1 MSGIAGGGRPSVV
14 LVDDSE
20 EVRALVR
27 RRLDSSGFA
36 VVGEGVDGDEAI
48 LLAHRFRPALL
59 LLDISMPRVDGVEA
73 LPAILA
79 LSPDTSVVM
88 FTGFEEHGLAARAR
102 ELGARA
108 FIEKSIRLEELPGR
122 LRRILDGS
130 SADPPGDR
138 PPLRAVV
145 DPPGGRPGPAAQHAT
160 TAAEEQ
166 AVLSEHVQEFRDLF
180 DRAHI
185 GMATLTANGTII
197 RANGALAGLMSCDPQ
212 DLVGVDYGQLAMGKG
227 EELDRLLEDICSLGE
242 DLTSF
247 EHYLPSPAGEEPER
261 IVSVTLAPIRDSHRQ
276 VLYMFAQVHDVTA
289 HRTMERTLR
298 ASEENLRR
306 LVTAVT
312 EYAIYM
318 LDVEGNVISWNSGAA
333 RIKGYA
339 AHEIVGQPF
348 RRFYPPEDQASA
360 RPEHNLQAAL
370 RQGSFT
376 DEGWRVRKDGSRF
389 WASVVISPVYDDQRH
404 HVGFA
409 KVTRDQTQQR
419 AHEEER
425 LELLDQRIHLLAVTA
440 HELRTPT
447 AVIDGSAGAL
457 ESTWEQMS
465 SDERADMLGNIRAGA
480 DRLRRLA
487 ADLTTAAQSD
497 GGTLP
502 LRLEEISLTETLRSA
517 RTRTRATR
525 RDVHIELVV
534 PHEAALQADPERLG
548 QALDNLLDNAVRHG
562 AEPITLT
569 GTVAEQVHIRVT
581 DAGPGVPTE
590 LVPRLFDRFA
600 IAGPQQGSGL
610 GLYLVR
616 EIARELGGD
625 VRYHPPTQ
633 HEPGSFEMSF
643 PGGAPQTSGDRGTTS
658 AGPLKS

>member
-1 MSGIAGGGRPSVV
+1 MSDFAGGRKPSVV

-27 RRLDSSGFA
+27 RRLDSSGFN

-48 LLAHRFRPALL
+48 LLAHRLRPALL
-59 LLDISMPRVDGVEA
+59 LLDLSMPRVDGVEA

-79 LSPDTSVVM
+79 LSPDTRVVM
-88 FTGFEEHGLAARAR
+88 FTGFEEHGLATRAR
-102 ELGARA
+102 ELGAVA

-122 LRRILDGS
+122 LSRILDGS
-130 SADPPGDR
+130 TADSHGPR

-145 DPPGGRPGPAAQHAT
+145 DASEGRPGQAAHQAT

-197 RANGALAGLMSCDPQ
+197 RANGALAALMSCDPQ
-212 DLVGVDYGQLAMGKG
+212 ELVGVDYGQLAMGKG
-227 EELDRLLEDICSLGE
+227 EELDRLLEDICLLGE

-247 EHYLPSPAGEEPER
+247 EHYLPSPPGEEPDR

-348 RRFYPPEDQASA
+348 RRFYPLEDQASA
-360 RPEHNLQAAL
+360 QPERNLEAAL

-409 KVTRDQTQQR
+409 KVTRDQTEQR
-419 AHEEER
+419 AHEQER

-457 ESTWEQMS
+457 ETTWDQMPR
-465 SDERADMLGNIRAGA
+465 DERAEMLGNIRASA
-480 DRLRRLA
+480 ERLRRFA
-487 ADLTTAAQSD
+487 TDLTTAAQSD

-502 LRLEEISLTETLRSA
+502 LRIEEISLTETLRSA
-517 RTRTRATR
+517 RIRTRATR
-525 RDVHIELVV
+525 KDVDIELDV

-548 QALDNLLDNAVRHG
+548 QALDNLLDNALRHG
-562 AEPITLT
+562 APPIRLT
-569 GTVAEQVHIRVT
+569 GTVVEQVHIRVT
-581 DAGPGVPTE
+581 DAGPGVPAE
-590 LVPRLFDRFA
+590 LVSRLFDRFA
-600 IAGPQQGSGL
+600 MAGPRQGTGL

-616 EIARELGGD
+616 QIARELGGD
-625 VRYHPPTQ
+625 VEYHPPTDN
-633 HEPGSFEMSF
+633 EPAAFEMSF
-643 PGGAPQTSGDRGTTS
+643 PGGAAQTSGDRGATS
-658 AGPLKS
+658 AGPLRS

>member
-1 MSGIAGGGRPSVV
+1 M
-14 LVDDSE
+14 
-20 EVRALVR
+20 
-27 RRLDSSGFA
+27 
-36 VVGEGVDGDEAI
+36 
-48 LLAHRFRPALL
+48 
-59 LLDISMPRVDGVEA
+59 
-73 LPAILA
+73 
-79 LSPDTSVVM
+79 
-88 FTGFEEHGLAARAR
+88 
-102 ELGARA
+102 
-108 FIEKSIRLEELPGR
+108 
-122 LRRILDGS
+122 
-130 SADPPGDR
+130 
-138 PPLRAVV
+138 
-145 DPPGGRPGPAAQHAT
+145 
-160 TAAEEQ
+160 
-166 AVLSEHVQEFRDLF
+166 LSEHVQEFRDLF

-197 RANGALAGLMSCDPQ
+197 RANQALAGLMSCVPQ

-247 EHYLPSPAGEEPER
+247 EHYLPPPAGEEPER

-289 HRTMERTLR
+289 HRTMERSLR
-298 ASEENLRR
+298 ESEENLRR

-348 RRFYPPEDQASA
+348 RRFYPLEDRASG
-360 RPEHNLQAAL
+360 RPERNLEAAL
-370 RQGSFT
+370 RQGGFT

-389 WASVVISPVYDDQRH
+389 WASVVISPVYDEQRH

-465 SDERADMLGNIRAGA
+465 TDERAEMLGNIRAGA

-487 ADLTTAAQSD
+487 EDLTTAAQSD

-502 LRLEEISLTETLRSA
+502 LRLEEVSLTQTLRSVRDPHPGHPSGRQHRGRRPA
-517 RTRTRATR
+517 RGNSASR
-525 RDVHIELVV
+525 
-534 PHEAALQADPERLG
+534 P
-548 QALDNLLDNAVRHG
+548 G
-562 AEPITLT
+562 A
-569 GTVAEQVHIRVT
+569 
-581 DAGPGVPTE
+581 AGPSARQPPRQRVAPRCPTD
-590 LVPRLFDRFA
+590 LSHRHRHR
-600 IAGPQQGSGL
+600 AGTHPGHRRRAGSP
-610 GLYLVR
+610 
-616 EIARELGGD
+616 GGT
-625 VRYHPPTQ
+625 R
-633 HEPGSFEMSF
+633 PGSLRPVRQGRSP
-643 PGGAPQTSGDRGTTS
+643 PGHGPRALSGAADRS
-658 AGPLKS
+658 RARR

>member
-1 MSGIAGGGRPSVV
+1 M
-14 LVDDSE
+14 VDDSE

-27 RRLDSSGFA
+27 RRLDSSGFT

-79 LSPDTSVVM
+79 LSPDTRVVM

-122 LRRILDGS
+122 LSRILDES
-130 SADPPGDR
+130 SADRHGPR
-138 PPLRAVV
+138 PPLRVV
-145 DPPGGRPGPAAQHAT
+145 MPPEREPGPAARQT
-160 TAAEEQ
+160 NQAAEEQ

-197 RANGALAGLMSCDPQ
+197 RANQALAGLMSCVPQ

-247 EHYLPSPAGEEPER
+247 EHYLPPPAGQEPER

-276 VLYMFAQVHDVTA
+276 VLYVFAQVHDVTA
-289 HRTMERTLR
+289 HRTMERSLR
-298 ASEENLRR
+298 ESEENLRR

-348 RRFYPPEDQASA
+348 RRFYPLEDRASG
-360 RPEHNLQAAL
+360 RPERNLEAAL
-370 RQGSFT
+370 RQGGFT

-389 WASVVISPVYDDQRH
+389 WASVVISPVYDEQRH

-465 SDERADMLGNIRAGA
+465 TDERAEMLGNIRAGA

-487 ADLTTAAQSD
+487 EDLTTAAQSD

-502 LRLEEISLTETLRSA
+502 LRLEEVSLTQTLRSV

-525 RDVHIELVV
+525 QDVNIEVDV
-534 PHEAALQADPERLG
+534 PHEATLRADPERLG
-548 QALDNLLDNAVRHG
+548 QALDNLLDNALRHG
-562 AEPITLT
+562 APPICLT
-569 GTVAEQVHIRVT
+569 GTVTEQVHIRVT
-581 DAGPGVPTE
+581 DGGPGVPAE
-590 LVPRLFDRFA
+590 LVPGLFDRFA
-600 IAGPQQGSGL
+600 KAGPHQGTGL

-616 EIARELGGD
+616 QIARELGGD
-625 VRYHPPTQ
+625 AQYHPPTSN
-633 HEPGSFEMSF
+633 EPAAFEMSF
-643 PGGAPQTSGDRGTTS
+643 PGGAIQTSGDRGTTS
-658 AGPLKS
+658 AGPLRS

>member
-1 MSGIAGGGRPSVV
+1 M
-14 LVDDSE
+14 
-20 EVRALVR
+20 
-27 RRLDSSGFA
+27 
-36 VVGEGVDGDEAI
+36 
-48 LLAHRFRPALL
+48 
-59 LLDISMPRVDGVEA
+59 
-73 LPAILA
+73 
-79 LSPDTSVVM
+79 
-88 FTGFEEHGLAARAR
+88 
-102 ELGARA
+102 
-108 FIEKSIRLEELPGR
+108 
-122 LRRILDGS
+122 
-130 SADPPGDR
+130 
-138 PPLRAVV
+138 
-145 DPPGGRPGPAAQHAT
+145 
-160 TAAEEQ
+160 
-166 AVLSEHVQEFRDLF
+166 LSEHVQEFRDLF

-197 RANGALAGLMSCDPQ
+197 RANQALAGLMSCVPQ

-247 EHYLPSPAGEEPER
+247 EHYLPPPAGQEPER

-289 HRTMERTLR
+289 HRTMERSLR
-298 ASEENLRR
+298 ESEENLRR

-348 RRFYPPEDQASA
+348 RRFYPLEDRASG
-360 RPEHNLQAAL
+360 RPERNLEAAL
-370 RQGSFT
+370 RLGGFT

-389 WASVVISPVYDDQRH
+389 WASVVISPVYDEQRH

-465 SDERADMLGNIRAGA
+465 TDERAEMLGNIRAGA

-487 ADLTTAAQSD
+487 EDLTTAAQLGWRD
-497 GGTLP
+497 PPPPARGGLVDTDA
-502 LRLEEISLTETLRSA
+502 LRSVRA
-517 RTRTRATR
+517 RTRATR
-525 RDVHIELVV
+525 QDVHIEVDV
-534 PHEAALQADPERLG
+534 PHEATLPSRP
-548 QALDNLLDNAVRHG
+548 G
-562 AEPITLT
+562 A
-569 GTVAEQVHIRVT
+569 
-581 DAGPGVPTE
+581 AGPSARQPPRQRVAPRCPTDLSHRHRHRAGTHPGHRRRAGSPGGTRPAVSSTGSPRPVPTRARASGSIWCGRS
-590 LVPRLFDRFA
+590 LASSAVTPSTTRRRATNRPRSR
-600 IAGPQQGSGL
+600 
-610 GLYLVR
+610 
-616 EIARELGGD
+616 
-625 VRYHPPTQ
+625 
-633 HEPGSFEMSF
+633 
-643 PGGAPQTSGDRGTTS
+643 
-658 AGPLKS
+658 